1 MHYADFTEQEKSAK
15 EIYYYYN
22 ITIILFS
29 LKFQK
34 SFSISVCNKYW

>member
-29 LKFQK
+29 LKFQNFFY
-34 SFSISVCNKYW
+34 FSL